1 MPGQFKHL
9 VQALVQNPDH
19 EVVFITKPNKAHLAG
34 VKKIEYK
41 VTRQPKPESH
51 RYLISMEKAVYQA
64 QEVWRVCNQLRKQG
78 FEPDILC
85 AHPGWGDCLFLRD
98 FYPDIPFVYYMEFYY
113 HSRGSDSNFLNG
125 DTEIDLDEQ
134 AQIRIRNSLHLMN
147 LEACD
152 HAITPTHFQAKQ
164 HPKEFMGKFSILH
177 EGADTDL
184 IQPGKKTDL
193 KLPSG
198 KVISAQTPLI
208 TYVTRNIEPYRGFPT
223 FIKAVEVLMKQRPDL
238 EVIVIGGEKTGYGK
252 AAPKGHSHKEL
263 AMQGLKFDES
273 RLHFLGKVPYPYY
286 LEVLAASSL
295 HIYLTVPF
303 VLSWSLIEAMAS
315 GCCIVSS
322 DTEPVKEVIRHD
334 HNGLLCDFF
343 DHEQLVKLSNEV
355 LDNPERASLLRQKA
369 RATIEQSYALKDLLP
384 LQLEFLEAVATG
396 EKSEV
401 FNKIETRAK
410 STFPG
415 EVKS

>member
-1 MPGQFKHL
+1 MPGQYKHL
-9 VQALVQNPDH
+9 VQALAKNP
-19 EVVFITKPNKAHLAG
+19 ENEIVFITKPNKVSLAG
-34 VKKIEYK
+34 VKKIDYK
-41 VTRQPKPESH
+41 LTRQPKAESH

-64 QEVWRVCNQLRKQG
+64 QEVWRVCNQLRQQG

-113 HSRGSDSNFLNG
+113 HSVGSDSNFLNG
-125 DTEIDLDEQ
+125 DSTIDLDEQ

-152 HAITPTHFQAKQ
+152 YAITPTHFQANQ
-164 HPKEFMGKFSILH
+164 HPKEFLSKFSILH
-177 EGADTDL
+177 EGADTEL
-184 IQPGKKTDL
+184 IQPKEKADL

-198 KVISAQTPLI
+198 KVISSKTPLI

-238 EVIVIGGEKTGYGK
+238 EVIVIGGEATGYGK
-252 AAPKGHSHKEL
+252 AAPKGTSHKEM
-263 AMQGLKFDES
+263 AMEGLNFDSS

-286 LEVLAASSL
+286 LDVLAASSL

-315 GCCIVSS
+315 GCCIISS
-322 DTEPVKEVIRHD
+322 DTEPVKEVIQHD
-334 HNGLLCDFF
+334 QNGLLCDFF
-343 DHEQLVKLSNEV
+343 DHEQLVKLSNEL
-355 LDNPERASLLRQKA
+355 LDDPERNAELRQQA
-369 RATIEQSYALKDLLP
+369 RKTIENSYALKDLLP
-384 LQLEFLEAVATG
+384 LHLEFLEAIVTD
-396 EKSEV
+396 KNSEV
-401 FNKIETRAK
+401 FQKIKTRSRRTAVNGSET
-410 STFPG
+410 
-415 EVKS
+415 